1 MRCYKMNEIVETDR
15 NRSIKSVKIQV
26 ALYIRVS
33 TQEQNPEMQKKAL
46 IEKAEREGW
55 DYELYIEKESSR
67 KTRPIKYDLYQRLLR
82 KEFDAVVV
90 WKIDR
95 WARSTQELSREV
107 TTLFNKGVKF
117 ISLTDNIDLSS
128 ASGTLQFNIISAFA
142 QFERDIISERTK
154 EGLKGN
160 KNVGKRGPDKQRR
173 RRSGYYQ
180 RWNNGYKEGLCLL

>member
-1 MRCYKMNEIVETDR
+1 MKY
-15 NRSIKSVKIQV
+15 

-33 TQEQNPEMQKKAL
+33 TQEQNPNMQKKAL
-46 IEKAEREGW
+46 VDKAEMEGW
-55 DYELYIEKESSR
+55 DYELFEEKESTR
-67 KTRPIKYDLYQRLLR
+67 KTRPIKYALYQRLLS
-82 KEFDAVVV
+82 KEFGGVCV

-107 TTLFNKGVKF
+107 TTLYERGVKF

-154 EGLKGN
+154 EGLKGK
-160 KNVGKRGPDKQRR
+160 KNVGKRGPDKKKRR
-173 RRSGYYQ
+173 KSGYYQ
-180 RWNNGYKEGLCLL
+180 RWNK

>member
-1 MRCYKMNEIVETDR
+1 V
-15 NRSIKSVKIQV
+15 
-26 ALYIRVS
+26 RVS
-33 TQEQNPEMQKKAL
+33 TQEQNPDMQKKAL

-55 DYELYIEKESSR
+55 GYELFLEQESSR
-67 KTRPIKYDLYQRLLR
+67 KTRPIKYNLYQRLLR

-154 EGLKGN
+154 EGLKGK
-160 KNVGKRGPDKQRR
+160 KNVGKRGKDKKRR
-173 RRSGYYQ
+173 RKSGYYQ
-180 RWNNGYKEGLCLL
+180 RWSNKNAGGKGFLKESWS

>member
-1 MRCYKMNEIVETDR
+1 M
-15 NRSIKSVKIQV
+15 KI

-33 TQEQNPEMQKKAL
+33 TRDQNPEMQKKAL
-46 IEKAEREGW
+46 IEKAKRDGW
-55 DYELYIEKESSR
+55 EYELFEEKESTR
-67 KTRPIKYDLYQRLLR
+67 KTRPIKYALYQRLLN
-82 KEFDAVVV
+82 KEFDGVCV

-117 ISLTDNIDLSS
+117 ISLTDNINLSN

-154 EGLKGN
+154 EGLKHA
-160 KNVGKRGPDKQRR
+160 KNIGKRGPDKKRR
-173 RRSGYYQ
+173 RKSGYYQ
-180 RWNNGYKEGLCLL
+180 RWCKKEKNGI

>member
-1 MRCYKMNEIVETDR
+1 M
-15 NRSIKSVKIQV
+15 KI
-26 ALYIRVS
+26 ALYARVS
-33 TQEQNPEMQKKAL
+33 THEQNPEMQRNAL
-46 IEKAEREGW
+46 IEKAEKEGW
-55 DYELYIEKESSR
+55 DYTLFEEMESTR
-67 KTRPIKYDLYQRLLR
+67 KTRPVKYTLYQQLLN
-82 KEFDAVVV
+82 KVFDGVCV

-154 EGLKGN
+154 EGLKGK
-160 KNVGKRGPDKQRR
+160 KNVGKRGRDKKKRNK
-173 RRSGYYQ
+173 SGYYL
-180 RWNNGYKEGLCLL
+180 RWLKQ

>member
-1 MRCYKMNEIVETDR
+1 
-15 NRSIKSVKIQV
+15 
-26 ALYIRVS
+26 VS
-33 TQEQNPEMQKKAL
+33 TSGQDLKLQKDAL
-46 IEKAEREGW
+46 VEKANREGW
-55 DYELYIEKESSR
+55 DYELFEEKESTR
-67 KTRPIKYDLYQRLLR
+67 KTRPIKYMLYQRLLN
-82 KEFDAVVV
+82 KDFDGVCV

-107 TTLFNKGVKF
+107 TTLYERGVKF

-154 EGLKGN
+154 EGLKHA
-160 KNVGKRGPDKQRR
+160 KNVGMRGPDKKRR

-180 RWNNGYKEGLCLL
+180 RWSK

>member
-1 MRCYKMNEIVETDR
+1 MDKY
-15 NRSIKSVKIQV
+15 

-33 TQEQNPEMQKKAL
+33 KQEQNSQMQKKAL
-46 IEKAEREGW
+46 VEKAKREGW
-55 DYELYIEKESSR
+55 EYELFEEKESTR
-67 KTRPIKYDLYQRLLR
+67 KTRPIKYALYQRLLN
-82 KEFDAVVV
+82 KEFEGVCV

-107 TTLFNKGVKF
+107 TTLFNKRVKF

-154 EGLKGN
+154 EGLKHA
-160 KNVGKRGPDKQRR
+160 KNVGKRGKDKKRR
-173 RRSGYYQ
+173 RKSGYYR
-180 RWNNGYKEGLCLL
+180 RWDK

>member
-1 MRCYKMNEIVETDR
+1 MKT
-15 NRSIKSVKIQV
+15 
-26 ALYIRVS
+26 ALYVRVS
-33 TQEQNPEMQKKAL
+33 TQEQNPEMQRKAL
-46 IEKAEREGW
+46 VEKAEREGW
-55 DYELYIEKESSR
+55 EYDVFEEKESTR
-67 KTRPIKYDLYQRLLR
+67 KTRPIKYALYQRLLN

-154 EGLKGN
+154 EGLKGK
-160 KNVGKRGPDKQRR
+160 KNVGKRGKDKKRR
-173 RRSGYYQ
+173 RKSGYYQ
-180 RWNNGYKEGLCLL
+180 RWINKKS

>member
-1 MRCYKMNEIVETDR
+1 M
-15 NRSIKSVKIQV
+15 KI
-26 ALYIRVS
+26 ALYTRIS
-33 TQEQNPEMQKKAL
+33 TVKQDAEMQKKAL
-46 IEKAEREGW
+46 IEKAERDGW
-55 DYELYIEKESSR
+55 KYEMFEEQESTR
-67 KTRPIKYDLYQRLLR
+67 KTRPIKYQLYQRLLK
-82 KEFDAVVV
+82 KEFDGVCV

-107 TTLFNKGVKF
+107 STLYNKSVKF

-154 EGLKGN
+154 EGLKHS
-160 KNVGKRGPDKQRR
+160 KNVGKRGPDKKRR

-180 RWNNGYKEGLCLL
+180 RWYNK

>member
-1 MRCYKMNEIVETDR
+1 MNEVVKQDE
-15 NRSIKSVKIQV
+15 NRSVNNVKTKV
-26 ALYIRVS
+26 ALYARVS
-33 TQEQNPEMQKKAL
+33 TQEQNPEMQRKAL
-46 IEKAEREGW
+46 VEKAEREGW
-55 DYELYIEKESSR
+55 VYEVFEEEESTR
-67 KTRPIKYDLYQRLLR
+67 KTRPIKYTLYQRLLN
-82 KEFDAVVV
+82 KEFNGVCV

-154 EGLKGN
+154 QGLRYA
-160 KNVGKRGPDKQRR
+160 KNVGKRGPDKKKR

-180 RWNNGYKEGLCLL
+180 RWTNKKSGVLFLF

>member
-1 MRCYKMNEIVETDR
+1 MK
-15 NRSIKSVKIQV
+15 V
-26 ALYIRVS
+26 AIYARVS
-33 TQEQNPEMQKKAL
+33 TQSQDPLMQKKAL

-55 DYELYIEKESSR
+55 DYDYFEETKSTK
-67 KTRPIKYDLYQRLLR
+67 KTRPVKYDLYNRLL
-82 KEFDAVVV
+82 KGEYDAVCI

-107 TTLFNKGVKF
+107 TTLYDRGVKF

-154 EGLKGN
+154 EGLKHAQ
-160 KNVGKRGPDKQRR
+160 NVGKRGKDKRPRR
-173 RRSGYYQ
+173 KSGYYL
-180 RWNNGYKEGLCLL
+180 RWSSKKRVPIKSIGNEL

>member
-1 MRCYKMNEIVETDR
+1 MGDKM
-15 NRSIKSVKIQV
+15 KV
-26 ALYIRVS
+26 ALYTRVS
-33 TQEQNPEMQKKAL
+33 THDQKLQMQKEAL
-46 IEKAEREGW
+46 KDKAEKEGW
-55 DYELYIEKESSR
+55 EYEIFEEQESTR
-67 KTRPIKYDLYQRLLR
+67 KTRPIKYQLYLQLLN

-107 TTLFNKGVKF
+107 TTLYNKGVKF

-154 EGLKGN
+154 EGLKRA
-160 KNVGKRGPDKQRR
+160 KNVGKRGPDRKRR
-173 RRSGYYQ
+173 RRSGYHQ
-180 RWNNGYKEGLCLL
+180 RWSK